1 MIDIEWKIPHHN
13 ILVEFLNN
21 WKLDLEHNK
30 IQVMLGEEQKII
42 DKHVLVEVFRIYHTK
57 EPKANQVE
65 MSNARIILVDIA
77 NIVPDTYNTNERW
90 VVKKMRS
97 KYANRIVAILLII
110 YQKDKVQYF
119 SNKFVMMIFRAD
131 HGKYVNWVVIM
142 YFQLVKELIKWEKCQ
157 KNMIKGISK
166 KHICHYTIVLEV
178 MFYKWFPLKGK

>member
-1 MIDIEWKIPHHN
+1 
-13 ILVEFLNN
+13 
-21 WKLDLEHNK
+21 
-30 IQVMLGEEQKII
+30 
-42 DKHVLVEVFRIYHTK
+42 
-57 EPKANQVE
+57 

-119 SNKFVMMIFRAD
+119 SNKFVMMIFRAY

-142 YFQLVKELIKWEKCQ
+142 YFQLVKELIKWEKC
-157 KNMIKGISK
+157 
-166 KHICHYTIVLEV
+166 
-178 MFYKWFPLKGK
+178 